1 MRLSSRLSDKT
12 RHRERAP
19 HPCGLRQG
27 EAEECA
33 QETYREVSLAQGRRC
48 AQRRIYP
55 EAEQG
60 ASGNLQPAEPP
71 NRVQSATHYL

>member
-1 MRLSSRLSDKT
+1 MRATTVSYT
-12 RHRERAP
+12 H
-19 HPCGLRQG
+19 LRQG

-60 ASGNLQPAEPP
+60 AMNIVDNIFFRFSTNTIFP
-71 NRVQSATHYL
+71 SSFIFI